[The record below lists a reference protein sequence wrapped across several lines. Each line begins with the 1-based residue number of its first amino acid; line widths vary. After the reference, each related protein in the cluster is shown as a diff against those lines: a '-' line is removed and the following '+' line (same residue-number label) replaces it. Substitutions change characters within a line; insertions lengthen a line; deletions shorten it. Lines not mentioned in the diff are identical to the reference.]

1 MDLNGKLAASYIH
14 KQVAEEVKRINDE
27 VTLALIMVGNNPASA
42 IYVRNKQKACDA
54 VGITVRDFF
63 LDESI
68 SQKELLQ
75 IIEKCNK
82 DKKINGILV
91 QLPLPKHIEEKVVVD
106 AIDPSKDVDGLTTLN
121 QGKLMLGE
129 EGLVPAT
136 PKGVITLLKR
146 NYVEIAGKHVVVVG
160 RSSLVGKPLAMLFLN
175 EHATVT
181 IAHSRTKNLKE
192 VTKKADILAVAVG
205 KAKFITSDM
214 VKRDAVV
221 VDVGINRLD
230 GKLCGD
236 VDYQSVNEVASMITP
251 VPGGVGPMTI
261 ASLLENIVKC
271 YKKQNNLYL

>member
-230 GKLCGD
+230 GKVWGD